1 MPRISHFQYL
11 EVCQLYL
18 PRTVQADDIGSLQFH
33 GLHLKKTLLERFG
46 LPVDIVAG
54 DIGNLSV
61 SIPWTQLKNQ
71 PVKIVID
78 DVYILARARP
88 QGKVDLEEDARIE
101 QATKQEKLKSAEA
114 VDNAASQVG
123 AVAGDEGMLYLYTVM
138 GSADRSGKQSY
149 MGAIV
154 SKVVDNVQIH
164 VKNIHMRYEDGSSTP
179 EVSYARR
186 LEDKLK

>member
-123 AVAGDEGMLYLYTVM
+123 AVAGDEGM
-138 GSADRSGKQSY
+138 SC
-149 MGAIV
+149 
-154 SKVVDNVQIH
+154 IH
-164 VKNIHMRYEDGSSTP
+164 VWP
-179 EVSYARR
+179 
-186 LEDKLK
+186 

>member
-1 MPRISHFQYL
+1 MLRISHFQYL
-11 EVCQLYL
+11 EVCQLDG
-18 PRTVQADDIGSLQFH
+18 PRRAFQADEIGSLQFH
-33 GLHLKKTLLERFG
+33 GLHPKKTLLERFG

-101 QATKQEKLKSAEA
+101 QATKQEKMKSAEA

-123 AVAGDEGMLYLYTVM
+123 AVAGDEGVSWSLEWPWDALI
-138 GSADRSGKQSY
+138 GQESSHIWARSYRK
-149 MGAIV
+149 
-154 SKVVDNVQIH
+154 
-164 VKNIHMRYEDGSSTP
+164 
-179 EVSYARR
+179 
-186 LEDKLK
+186 

>member
-1 MPRISHFQYL
+1 M
-11 EVCQLYL
+11 
-18 PRTVQADDIGSLQFH
+18 
-33 GLHLKKTLLERFG
+33 
-46 LPVDIVAG
+46 
-54 DIGNLSV
+54 
-61 SIPWTQLKNQ
+61 KNQ

-123 AVAGDEGMLYLYTVM
+123 AVAGDEGTSAMSLKAGYT
-138 GSADRSGKQSY
+138 DRPGKQSY

-179 EVSYARR
+179 EVSYLWPILGGRAHEIAPLRCWTYDIGVQGCFNRR
-186 LEDKLK
+186 QLGRSVHSK